1 MSQTMS
7 NEIQNIHY
15 CTILSAGQWDFL
27 LEGRFSPLR
36 QKCLFRLMNGAVRT
50 RTAYKIKGIDIV
62 LEVGQVA
69 ASDVELAE
77 FLDCNRKTVG
87 KLIARFNR
95 LGMLTTRTNN
105 RTSVHSLHFLT
116 GWYVGGVLITNPHY
130 VRPSA
135 TAKGQTGDVRTPVS
149 DSLPSGDELEAAAV
163 DCHTRG
169 KEAST
174 LEGRIV
180 KISDRIAY
188 INHDIDDAQRAGV
201 LLEKEIPEKAVKVL
215 GASRTARINTLVH
228 SLVEN
233 SRGGELAMEP
243 RVQEAFDELH
253 AFMYGHVYHNPCAKG
268 EEKKVPELV
277 EQLFDFFMNNP
288 QRLPDQMQ
296 LIAYQ
301 EGLVR
306 AVCDHVAGM
315 TDHFAVQTFTLS
327 LIHI

>member
-87 KLIARFNR
+87 KLIDSFNR

-116 GWYVGGVLITNPHY
+116 GWYVGGVLVTNPHY

-149 DSLPSGDELEAAAV
+149 DSLPSGDEPGGAAV

-169 KEAST
+169 KETDSQTTGAAS
-174 LEGRIV
+174 LSSSLLLSASSNPSADVHDGDCHNPS
-180 KISDRIAY
+180 SDMFMADTAVNRHI
-188 INHDIDDAQRAGV
+188 IDSGDMASGWHGAGSQSEAQDG
-201 LLEKEIPEKAVKVL
+201 
-215 GASRTARINTLVH
+215 TD
-228 SLVEN
+228 
-233 SRGGELAMEP
+233 GGEATP
-243 RVQEAFDELH
+243 A
-253 AFMYGHVYHNPCAKG
+253 
-268 EEKKVPELV
+268 
-277 EQLFDFFMNNP
+277 
-288 QRLPDQMQ
+288 
-296 LIAYQ
+296 
-301 EGLVR
+301 
-306 AVCDHVAGM
+306 
-315 TDHFAVQTFTLS
+315 
-327 LIHI
+327 